1 MNTQETVSNNFCL
14 LVAVL
19 LGKIEPTDLLSE
31 VINDFVGTIT
41 SSVTV

>member
-1 MNTQETVSNNFCL
+1 MNTQETVSNNFC